1 MNAFQYTDE
10 ISVVLTNDTEILKLL
25 KVNTKS
31 LASYSKKF
39 RRRDQQVDEFEPTDL
54 DFIAFYF
61 VDADQTQNAYM
72 NKGLL
77 RVEIYS
83 KTRAAASK
91 IRNRVVALL
100 HDKFDLRVAAEGQKI
115 SGIKDIYKYRLEYTP
130 LIFN

>member
-1 MNAFQYTDE
+1 MNAFKYTDE

>member
-1 MNAFQYTDE
+1 MNAFEYTDE
-10 ISVVLTNDTEILKLL
+10 ISAVLTNDTEILNLL

>member
-1 MNAFQYTDE
+1 MNAFKYTDE
-10 ISVVLTNDTEILKLL
+10 ISAVLTNDTEILNLL

-83 KTRAAASK
+83 KTRTAASK

>member
-1 MNAFQYTDE
+1 MNAFKYTDE
-10 ISVVLTNDTEILKLL
+10 ISAVLTNDTEILNLL

>member
-1 MNAFQYTDE
+1 MNAFKYTDE
-10 ISVVLTNDTEILKLL
+10 ISSVLTNDTEILKLL